1 MINADEIFS
10 KYENDVIKNINKEN
24 MLKIIYFLEKENCDF
39 IDEIIENY
47 LDLFTFNYDEFIYK
61 YNKLN
66 NKYNNNYLK
75 EVSIDM
81 NLLEEFYLDL

>member
-1 MINADEIFS
+1 MINVDDILS
-10 KYENDVIKNINKEN
+10 KYEDDVIKNINKEN
-24 MLKIIYFLEKENCDF
+24 MLKIICFLEKENCDF

-47 LDLFTFNYDEFIYK
+47 LDLFTFNYDEFTYK

-75 EVSIDM
+75 EISVDM
-81 NLLEEFYLDL
+81 NLLEKFYLDL